1 MRSVSPDIS
10 ARSARLRN
18 TGRHRARPSR
28 ARRAIKIIGAA
39 VPALALAGWVVAAQA
54 QPDPVNPVA
63 RGVASVHLG
72 STLSGHAVTDAT
84 RAASLGAATRARKN
98 ATGQPAARKK
108 PAHAAA
114 SPSASAARAAK
125 KAARAPA
132 AALTCTGAGG
142 TGMLPFNYQT
152 IVSFLVSHGY
162 TDMAAAGIAG
172 NMWQESRGNP
182 ESVGTGGGGLI
193 GWTPLPSGF
202 VTGNPAADLQTQ
214 LQALLTYNQGWSQ
227 YIPMLNAA
235 TSPVA
240 ASDVYMNYFE
250 RPGLPAAANR
260 EGAAVAVAQA
270 CGITH

>member
-28 ARRAIKIIGAA
+28 AQRTIKIIGAA

-193 GWTPLPSGF
+193 GWTPLQAGM

-214 LQALLTYNQGWSQ
+214 LNDVLTYNQQWAQ
-227 YIPMLNAA
+227 YIPVLNAA
-235 TSPVA
+235 SSPAQA
-240 ASDVYMNYFE
+240 ADVYMNYFE
-250 RPGLPAAANR
+250 RPGLPVATNREAAAT
-260 EGAAVAVAQA
+260 AVAQA
-270 CGITH
+270 CNL